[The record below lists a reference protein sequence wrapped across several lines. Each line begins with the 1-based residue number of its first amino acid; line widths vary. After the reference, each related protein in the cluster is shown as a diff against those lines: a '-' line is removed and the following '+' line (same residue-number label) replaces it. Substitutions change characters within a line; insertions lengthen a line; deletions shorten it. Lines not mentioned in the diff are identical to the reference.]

1 LVVLTEK
8 KFPFLEKVSFVCTS
22 EPSRIILMLHS
33 KTPFLKSKERQKKW
47 KRKTASKDN
56 KK

>member
-47 KRKTASKDN
+47 KQKTASKDN